1 MYTNKEKASKLNFEQ
16 LKKQLMDIYKPTL
29 FALSMATVGYLLF
42 RAVISMLFEGVG
54 APLIVFGVIA
64 LLLFAMLG
72 YIALNMLKIYK
83 GRFYAVEDEL
93 VRTDERAARG
103 GLLGYRVQ
111 KIFYFMLHGEYLI
124 SMSDQKSITEYSKL
138 GDRFYLIFLEG
149 KRRPVKIYNKRVYE
163 LQEDLVV
170 KMKTDI

>member
-29 FALSMATVGYLLF
+29 FALSMVTVGYLLF
-42 RAVISMLFEGVG
+42 MAVISMLFEGVG

-72 YIALNMLKIYK
+72 YVALNMLKISK

-93 VRTDERAARG
+93 VRTEERAARG
-103 GLLGYRVQ
+103 GLFGYRVQ
-111 KIFYFMLHGEYLI
+111 KVFYFMLHGEYLI
-124 SMSDQKSITEYSKL
+124 SMADQKSITEYSKL

-149 KRRPVKIYNKRVYE
+149 KKRPVKIYNKKVYE
-163 LQEDLVV
+163 LQDDMIV
-170 KMKTDI
+170 KMKQDV